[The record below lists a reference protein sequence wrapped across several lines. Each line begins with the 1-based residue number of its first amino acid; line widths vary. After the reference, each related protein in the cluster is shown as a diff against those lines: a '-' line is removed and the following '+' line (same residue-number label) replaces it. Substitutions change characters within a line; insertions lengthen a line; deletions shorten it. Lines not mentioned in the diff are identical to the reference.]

1 MEKINITS
9 LGIVTN
15 EDGEEMLLDKFLKKI
30 EKNIKSE
37 RYGITYND
45 KGKFFNIVYN
55 GKEYILDL
63 ECEEMDNEII

>member
-30 EKNIKSE
+30 ESL
-37 RYGITYND
+37 Y
-45 KGKFFNIVYN
+45 FAH
-55 GKEYILDL
+55 
-63 ECEEMDNEII
+63 